1 MRRVAA
7 GVVSALF
14 GFLGSVQAQGLSLS
28 QLEAAAR
35 ENASAVQLRKVET
48 RAAAAEKDAAQ
59 ALVGARVIGG
69 VGVSDTREP
78 VTTETARQYRRAA
91 ASVGVRWP
99 LLGSRLAQQ
108 RDADAAQWQESRARL
123 RESIAAEGA
132 VRELRLA
139 IVRGATAGERLG
151 VANAYLQ
158 AQSELEAQLQAR
170 QRRGAML
177 TAEVLDLTAL
187 SGAVDVARMRQQQAL
202 RETKRVVQRLTGY
215 EGDARVGLPTWPT
228 TCLDPDRLL
237 SADGRG
243 REAMAELDVAAAQAQ
258 LDLVGDGIAQ
268 SAEAGVQ
275 LTHSQSRDFPGR
287 SGHSTGVSVDVS
299 IPMQWQKVRQARR
312 AQWLERKRLASESAQ
327 AERALRQEE
336 IERALAERA
345 LLQAE
350 LDQQRRRLRAAQ
362 EGLRVARLRMPALD
376 GDGYAKLW
384 LSRHAVYTAALQ
396 LIDVNER
403 RHVQEIELM
412 ALGPACETPPSAEAV
427 SSIDSAALRE
437 LASDVGVK
445 PSLSASLPAQQ
456 GRLLGWFVWD
466 GASLLKRPERLDGV
480 ASGSGRLLLSFSARE
495 IETLDA
501 SAWRALRERA
511 DARQLRLELLLGDPE
526 WVTPSGRAALLQL
539 LQKAQDWPVQ
549 GLNLDI
555 ERSQLRSTMTA
566 DTWHREVLATLGAV
580 RAAVPWHLSL
590 TTHHRDLDDAEFLDA
605 LKASGVDEAVAMVYT
620 TREATARAT
629 IERLLAK
636 TARGPRIALAQ
647 SVESA
652 LPANESSFLKGRSAS
667 STIWRNLVTALSPNQ
682 RFSGLIVQSLAD
694 YEKARP

>member
-170 QRRGAML
+170 QRRGATL

-275 LTHSQSRDFPGR
+275 LTHS
-287 SGHSTGVSVDVS
+287 
-299 IPMQWQKVRQARR
+299 
-312 AQWLERKRLASESAQ
+312 
-327 AERALRQEE
+327 
-336 IERALAERA
+336 
-345 LLQAE
+345 
-350 LDQQRRRLRAAQ
+350 
-362 EGLRVARLRMPALD
+362 
-376 GDGYAKLW
+376 
-384 LSRHAVYTAALQ
+384 
-396 LIDVNER
+396 
-403 RHVQEIELM
+403 
-412 ALGPACETPPSAEAV
+412 
-427 SSIDSAALRE
+427 
-437 LASDVGVK
+437 
-445 PSLSASLPAQQ
+445 
-456 GRLLGWFVWD
+456 
-466 GASLLKRPERLDGV
+466 
-480 ASGSGRLLLSFSARE
+480 
-495 IETLDA
+495 
-501 SAWRALRERA
+501 
-511 DARQLRLELLLGDPE
+511 
-526 WVTPSGRAALLQL
+526 
-539 LQKAQDWPVQ
+539 
-549 GLNLDI
+549 
-555 ERSQLRSTMTA
+555 
-566 DTWHREVLATLGAV
+566 
-580 RAAVPWHLSL
+580 
-590 TTHHRDLDDAEFLDA
+590 
-605 LKASGVDEAVAMVYT
+605 
-620 TREATARAT
+620 
-629 IERLLAK
+629 
-636 TARGPRIALAQ
+636 
-647 SVESA
+647 
-652 LPANESSFLKGRSAS
+652 
-667 STIWRNLVTALSPNQ
+667 
-682 RFSGLIVQSLAD
+682 
-694 YEKARP
+694 